1 MKKKQ
6 IITLFFICLTTSL
19 FTLDLGIVSV
29 ALIDIQGSFSTIKA
43 VASWVITV
51 FSISSAIG
59 IISLA
64 SLCKLF
70 GRKNIYSF
78 GILGFTICSTL
89 CGIATNIETLLFFR
103 FLQGFFGASLVALS
117 QAIVIDIFPSNQRSK
132 ALAAWTFGLL
142 AGPVIGPLLGGYLI
156 EYFNWR
162 WIFFINL
169 PIGLSAFIG
178 IILFLDKDKKALNF
192 KINYIGFLLLSFTAA
207 SLQLIL
213 DRGEMEDWFSSS
225 FIIFLNIISVLSFL
239 FFLINSFKSSNPLFP
254 LDLFKD
260 NFYLGGIIFAFLFG
274 FILIPPFILL
284 PIFLTNILGFPTYL
298 SGTILSCSAMGGM
311 VVAFFMSK
319 IIEKIGN
326 VYTMM
331 IGLFIYMLS
340 NIQVSFWTIDVTTS
354 DIIINSI
361 IRGISISIF
370 YVPLANITYTSL
382 PAKLRTDGASLF
394 QFLRTL
400 GTGSSVAIFI
410 NLLNRFEAFHFENI
424 RNSLVRSKIRN
435 LSFFESEYLMAN
447 DKSHLYNIIIN
458 YSLMNSIINDFLVL
472 AVIPLIFFPFFYLF
486 KSK

>member
-1 MKKKQ
+1 
-6 IITLFFICLTTSL
+6 
-19 FTLDLGIVSV
+19 
-29 ALIDIQGSFSTIKA
+29 
-43 VASWVITV
+43 
-51 FSISSAIG
+51 
-59 IISLA
+59 
-64 SLCKLF
+64 
-70 GRKNIYSF
+70 
-78 GILGFTICSTL
+78 
-89 CGIATNIETLLFFR
+89 
-103 FLQGFFGASLVALS
+103 
-117 QAIVIDIFPSNQRSK
+117 
-132 ALAAWTFGLL
+132 
-142 AGPVIGPLLGGYLI
+142 
-156 EYFNWR
+156 
-162 WIFFINL
+162 
-169 PIGLSAFIG
+169 
-178 IILFLDKDKKALNF
+178 
-192 KINYIGFLLLSFTAA
+192 
-207 SLQLIL
+207 
-213 DRGEMEDWFSSS
+213 
-225 FIIFLNIISVLSFL
+225 
-239 FFLINSFKSSNPLFP
+239 
-254 LDLFKD
+254 
-260 NFYLGGIIFAFLFG
+260 
-274 FILIPPFILL
+274 
-284 PIFLTNILGFPTYL
+284 
-298 SGTILSCSAMGGM
+298 
-311 VVAFFMSK
+311 MSK

-340 NIQVSFWTIDVTTS
+340 NIQVSFWTIDVTIC

-424 RNSLVRSKIRN
+424 RNSLVSSKIRN